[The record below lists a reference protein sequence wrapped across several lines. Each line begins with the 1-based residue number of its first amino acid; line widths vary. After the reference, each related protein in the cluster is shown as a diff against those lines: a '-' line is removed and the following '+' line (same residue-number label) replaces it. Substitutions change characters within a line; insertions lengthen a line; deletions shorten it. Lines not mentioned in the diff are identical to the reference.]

1 MSERGIGEVLLE
13 EAVNRV
19 LSMDP
24 ETAQGVAELGDRVL
38 AIEIKGTGLCYFISP
53 APDGVRV
60 VCESDAPADAPA
72 DVTVNGAP
80 LALMRLISGGAG
92 DDLSLDGQVTIT
104 GDVAFAQQVQ
114 VLAQRLDL
122 DWEEEFSRVVGDTAA
137 HQIGNAARQF
147 WSWRAQAMETFSQD
161 LAEYAREEANLVASR
176 DELEIFY
183 SQVADTRDAV
193 ERLEQRVRRLQSG
206 EGVRP

>member
-38 AIEIKGTGLCYFISP
+38 AVEIKGTGLCYFISP

-60 VCESDAPADAPA
+60 VCESDAPV

-92 DDLSLDGQVTIT
+92 DDLSLGGQVTIT
-104 GDVAFAQQVQ
+104 GDVAFAQQVK

-122 DWEEEFSRVVGDTAA
+122 DWEEELSQVVGDTAA